1 MLQSAS
7 QVILVADS
15 SKYGVAQLV
24 KIVPLSAIHKLV
36 TDDSLPDKAIA
47 EIEAAG
53 VEVITPRRMAAQ
65 AVIH

>member
-7 QVILVADS
+7 QVILVTDS
-15 SKYGVAQLV
+15 SKYGSVQLG
-24 KIVPLSAIHKLV
+24 KIAPLSTSHQLV

-53 VEVITPRRMAAQ
+53 VEVISPRRMAAQ
-65 AVIH
+65 VVTH